1 MFKFGEPNIEGVIEA
16 LLSGPIRNITTVD
29 MKAVFLWSNKEVG
42 LVFRPVCSH
51 VKVDQGFILGC

>member
-1 MFKFGEPNIEGVIEA
+1 MIVIPAPNVCAA
-16 LLSGPIRNITTVD
+16 LNIFDFTD
-29 MKAVFLWSNKEVG
+29 INSEVG